1 MKKLGTVF
9 TLLAVWFVAA
19 AGFTGWGWYQQAVE
33 ADDNEA
39 DNEDDDIIGCDSGVT
54 SIIID
59 ENTLHGFCGVFYRV
73 ALFFAN
79 LFASHQIGRFGRK
92 HKRSRRKAE

>member
-9 TLLAVWFVAA
+9 ALLAVWFIAA
-19 AGFTGWGWYQQAVE
+19 AGFTGWGWYREAVE
-33 ADDNEA
+33 ADDNE
-39 DNEDDDIIGCDSGVT
+39 EDDNIIGCDSGVT

-79 LFASHQIGRFGRK
+79 LFASHRIGQLGRK